1 MVYVALLF
9 GIFGLV
15 AYVEQ
20 SALKKR
26 IQRLEQAL
34 AGMNGTA
41 YAEER
46 KSVAQMVQSCLGKL
60 DRADRDLLALYF
72 ANELSLQETAHK
84 LYLHKNTLQYR
95 LNRIR
100 ARSGLDPRRFRDAC
114 AMYTALCLERISGA
128 APRDSESGAEQEQTR
143 GGAGLEP

>member
-46 KSVAQMVQSCLGKL
+46 KSVAQMVQSCLGKRVL
-60 DRADRDLLALYF
+60 LSFKEDFQDIDLFMAGPKYGTCVL
-72 ANELSLQETAHK
+72 
-84 LYLHKNTLQYR
+84 
-95 LNRIR
+95 
-100 ARSGLDPRRFRDAC
+100 RDADEEWV
-114 AMYTALCLERISGA
+114 LVH
-128 APRDSESGAEQEQTR
+128 AEFGKKVFDKLIRLDAIKSVSIVTE
-143 GGAGLEP
+143 